1 MSTST
6 TRTTPREEGRASD
19 GPARPDGQRAAAL
32 PAGPSRGPATERARH
47 GIAEAVRDLRFITD
61 RPPCLLEHL
70 AYARR
75 GEWTDELD
83 GPLRVAAVVY
93 AWTVAIP
100 LSVTA
105 YLLAWCAARPARF
118 ATALVLWITV
128 ASALAR
134 VPGVGALIPGW
145 SHW

>member
-6 TRTTPREEGRASD
+6 TRTTPRDERRASD
-19 GPARPDGQRAAAL
+19 GPAEL

-75 GEWTDELD
+75 GDWTDEMD

-100 LSVTA
+100 LSVAA